1 LSKALRQVV
10 VSRRR
15 EKRGLMTII
24 MNSSRTSSYKPA
36 LAWFAALGA
45 AWVFGVVTLGAFT
58 TSIHAGMVFPD
69 WPLSNGSINPDGW
82 LTEIDKFAEHSHR
95 LFGMIMGFLAIG
107 SVIWLHLREERRWLR
122 KLGWAALSI
131 VVIQGLLGGKRVLL
145 DSIAVPGF
153 EMSLGEMLRIPHG
166 ILAQVYVCILFA
178 IAAGLSR
185 PWIEGIPING
195 GDISR
200 GVRRL
205 AVASTLLIFG
215 QLVIAALMR
224 HNNAGLAI
232 PTFPLTPEGGLV
244 PTQWDFRVGIH
255 FAHRAMALVLTVVLV
270 WLAVWLRRSPA
281 TGTGLKQAAN
291 LIVGLLAV
299 QILLGAVSVWTI
311 RNPYYTTAH
320 VIGGAFLLATVFTV
334 TWWLHRH
341 VLVRRETT
349 PLAA

>member
-1 LSKALRQVV
+1 
-10 VSRRR
+10 
-15 EKRGLMTII
+15 MTLI
-24 MNSSRTSSYKPA
+24 MTSSRTASYKPA

-95 LFGMIMGFLAIG
+95 LFGTVMGLLAIG
-107 SVIWLHLREERRWLR
+107 LVVWLQLREKRGWLR
-122 KLGWAALSI
+122 KLGWAALAI

-166 ILAQVYVCILFA
+166 ILAQIYVCVLFA

-185 PWIEGIPING
+185 TWIEGTRATAAAGIEPKI
-195 GDISR
+195 
-200 GVRRL
+200 RRL
-205 AVASTLLIFG
+205 AVLSTLLVFV
-215 QLVIAALMR
+215 QLIVAAVMR
-224 HNNAGLAI
+224 YNNAGLAI
-232 PTFPLTPEGGLV
+232 PTFPLTPDGGLV
-244 PTQWDFRVGIH
+244 PSMWDFRVAIH
-255 FAHRAMALVLTVVLV
+255 FTHRVLAVVLTVFLV
-270 WLAVWLRRSPA
+270 WLAVAIWRSPA
-281 TGTGLKQAAN
+281 TGAGLRRGAGV
-291 LIVGLLAV
+291 IMGLLAV
-299 QILLGAVSVWTI
+299 QVSLGAITVWSL

-320 VIGGAFLLATVFTV
+320 VIGGAFILATVFTV
-334 TWWLHRH
+334 AWWAHRDAIIRH
-341 VLVRRETT
+341 ETA